1 MDGIIFDM
9 DGVLVD
15 TEEFYLTRRLEFL
28 KEEGIEP
35 ATMNIFDFVGETNN
49 GIWKKLVPHDDTLRK
64 KLSKKYDKYREEHP
78 TDYRTLL
85 IPGVE
90 EVFKELRLNKKKVAI
105 ASSSPLK
112 EINNMI
118 AQNQFQNYIDFVIS
132 GEDLNESKPNPE
144 IYLKAKETLGEGN
157 YLAVEDSSLGIIAAK
172 SAGLFTIAL
181 KSKYVMD
188 QTYADHQI
196 SYLSEILKY
205 I

>member
-49 GIWKKLVPHDDTLRK
+49 GIWKKLVPQDNTLRK
-64 KLSKKYDKYREEHP
+64 RLSKKYDKYREEHP

-144 IYLKAKETLGEGN
+144 IYLKTVSGLGQGE
-157 YLAVEDSSLGIIAAK
+157 YIAVEDSTLGIRAAK
-172 SAGLFTIAL
+172 DAGLFTLAL
-181 KSKYVMD
+181 KSRFVTD
-188 QTYADHQI
+188 QSYADQQI
-196 SYLSEILKY
+196 ETLHEILNY
-205 I
+205 M